1 MNFLLPV
8 IAKTLSLLICKSL
21 WFIRNSDM
29 SLEVILNKAKNK
41 NMLSRSTVNMF
52 DKIFQ
57 HMVLYVSSGSLAGT
71 VL

>member
-1 MNFLLPV
+1 
-8 IAKTLSLLICKSL
+8 
-21 WFIRNSDM
+21 M
-29 SLEVILNKAKNK
+29 SLEVALNKAKNK